1 MIGEKVVLRVRMG
14 AGDAHYAGE
23 LVNGSRLLDFWG
35 DVVTELCIRV
45 HGDESLFVGYDNVQ
59 FLAPVYAGDFM
70 EYVGWI
76 EKIGNTSL
84 KCHFEAYKYIRLT
97 RNPNE
102 ANSAAEVLKEP
113 ILCGKATGTAVV
125 KKECQRGLQDPKFA
139 H

>member
-1 MIGEKVVLRVRMG
+1 MIGEKVALRARMG

-23 LVNGSRLLDFWG
+23 LVNGSRILDFWG
-35 DVVTELCIRV
+35 DIVTELAIRV
-45 HGDESLFVGYDNVQ
+45 HGDESLFVGYENVQ

-76 EKIGNTSL
+76 EKVGSSSL

-102 ANSAAEVLKEP
+102 ADSAAEVLKEP
-113 ILCGKATGTAVV
+113 IVCAKATGTSVV